1 MLYGEVFAG
10 EIDPP
15 CGVEGHPPCI
25 TGKGSIQ
32 PIIYFNFI
40 IFHMTSRLIN
50 PHVLFFMLV
59 LMLLH
64 SVTRI
69 ANFNSFFFP

>member
-25 TGKGSIQ
+25 TGTKTKNYQFS
-32 PIIYFNFI
+32 NF
-40 IFHMTSRLIN
+40 
-50 PHVLFFMLV
+50 LV
-59 LMLLH
+59 LYTHIYMYIFM
-64 SVTRI
+64 SIWYAVC
-69 ANFNSFFFP
+69 AYA

>member
-25 TGKGSIQ
+25 TGTKKKNYHFYGVIHTY
-32 PIIYFNFI
+32 I
-40 IFHMTSRLIN
+40 
-50 PHVLFFMLV
+50 
-59 LMLLH
+59 
-64 SVTRI
+64 RI
-69 ANFNSFFFP
+69 